1 MRRVHRQTRDADSS
15 QASFNDLLFNS
26 LGVFLLLLLTMMAMI
41 GVPDVSMERLAQAEV
56 AWKRLEAELAATRQT
71 ASRAATEH
79 DQARKRLE
87 AELDSARANT
97 ARLAAERD
105 RVHAAARAMEP
116 RPIAVALTIDGTNS
130 MAPTLNEQ
138 QSATLTVA
146 EIGSRLSPRFQLGV
160 VVYRDA
166 ARTAVFPLT
175 EIGPSVNGQP
185 SPGMTALRSFLTAH
199 MEPIGAA
206 ADVEDG
212 LGRAI
217 GMLQRVP
224 AGTRRAV
231 CMLGDTG
238 PWEGGAIDAIEPQDR
253 RSEERCVQ
261 TARAFAAQPDTRVLT
276 VFTGRNV
283 TGLRHVPETVTFFK
297 RLAGSGGQYSEDTS
311 HMTATVLEALLK
323 PSN

>member
-1 MRRVHRQTRDADSS
+1 MRNAYQRTSGADSS

-26 LGVFLLLLLTMMAMI
+26 LGVFLLLLLAMMAMV
-41 GVPDVSMERLAQAEV
+41 GLPDVSLERLAQAEE
-56 AWKRLEAELAATRQT
+56 ARKQSDAELAATRQ
-71 ASRAATEH
+71 AAGRAAAEQ
-79 DQARKRLE
+79 DQIRKRLE
-87 AELDSARANT
+87 TELASTRANA
-97 ARLAAERD
+97 ARIAIERD
-105 RVHAAARAMEP
+105 RAQASASALEP
-116 RPIAVALTIDGTNS
+116 KRIAVAIAIDGTNS
-130 MAPTLNEQ
+130 MAPTLKEQ
-138 QSATLTVA
+138 QSGALTVA

-166 ARTAVFPLT
+166 ARMAVFPLT

-185 SPGMTALRSFLTAH
+185 SPGMAALRSFLTAH

-217 GMLQRVP
+217 AMLQGVP
-224 AGTRRAV
+224 AGTRRAL

-238 PWEGGAIDAIEPQDR
+238 PWEGGAIDVIEPQDR

-283 TGLRHVPETVTFFK
+283 TGLRHVPETVTFFN
-297 RLAGSGGQYSEDTS
+297 RLAGNDGKYSEDTS